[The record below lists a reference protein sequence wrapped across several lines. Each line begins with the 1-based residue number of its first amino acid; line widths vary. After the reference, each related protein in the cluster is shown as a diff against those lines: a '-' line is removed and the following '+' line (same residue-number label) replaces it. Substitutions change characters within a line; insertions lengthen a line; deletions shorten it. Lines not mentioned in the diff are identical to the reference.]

1 MTEELHYVQG
11 DTGPNPVFGLQ
22 NVSAT
27 AGATARS
34 LASLATAYMRF
45 GAYPTPATAY
55 LVPATV
61 AAGADATLG
70 LVEAYVASVQG
81 LFASAGR
88 YEAQLVLKGPWGTE
102 TWPRDDPY
110 IVIIRP
116 RLGGL

>member
-61 AAGADATLG
+61 AAGADAIFAEYRPGELREPLG
-70 LVEAYVASVQG
+70 EQLQRLLRVAKGSRLVVREIGRGVDAS
-81 LFASAGR
+81 R
-88 YEAQLVLKGPWGTE
+88 PLV
-102 TWPRDDPY
+102 PR
-110 IVIIRP
+110 R
-116 RLGGL
+116 